1 MLSIFLF
8 LISRITFIKNS
19 FFPSMI
25 IEWNNLDSKLWNSE
39 NFDIFKNNILTF
51 IRPKPNSF
59 FNCCNLKGIILIK
72 RLCLELSH
80 LREHKFKYNFQN
92 CLNPLCSCGLS
103 IESVSHFLLHC
114 TIFNDKRHTLLSI
127 LNNIDCKTL
136 KVQSCKLYHNK
147 YMIASTMML

>member
-59 FNCCNLKGIILIK
+59 FNCNKEGTIYVFSI
-72 RLCLELSH
+72 
-80 LREHKFKYNFQN
+80 NFQ
-92 CLNPLCSCGLS
+92 LLLS
-103 IESVSHFLLHC
+103 KFVAPKQG
-114 TIFNDKRHTLLSI
+114 TPLSI
-127 LNNIDCKTL
+127 LP
-136 KVQSCKLYHNK
+136 
-147 YMIASTMML
+147 